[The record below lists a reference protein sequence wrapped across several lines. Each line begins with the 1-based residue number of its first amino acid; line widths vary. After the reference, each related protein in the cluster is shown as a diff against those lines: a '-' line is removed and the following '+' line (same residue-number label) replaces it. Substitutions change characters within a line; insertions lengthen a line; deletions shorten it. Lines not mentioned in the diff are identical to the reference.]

1 MYVYMTPTS
10 AHMCTEIRF
19 YIHFI
24 AYVLDFN
31 GRA

>member
-1 MYVYMTPTS
+1 MTPTS
-10 AHMCTEIRF
+10 AHMCNQISF

-31 GRA
+31 GRS